1 MTIMTLSRTPS
12 PFPLEACH
20 QRVPDVIV
28 MNLDEKDAKTGADIY
43 YALLYEGSH
52 RQCQSQPCGI

>member
-1 MTIMTLSRTPS
+1 MTLSRTLS

-43 YALLYEGSH
+43 CALLYEGSH
-52 RQCQSQPCGI
+52 RQCQS